1 MAELNDKL
9 TTLRGVGPQRART
22 LEKLGL
28 ETLGDLLRFFPRAYE
43 DRRER
48 RTIDSLV
55 PNETVCVEAMV
66 AAEPRLTHVRRGMD
80 LVKLRIV
87 DETGALDVTFF
98 NQSYVKNQLLC
109 GESYVFYGKVGGSLT
124 RKTLTNPD
132 FEKVGTGKV
141 AGRILPVY
149 RLTRGISGRQM
160 LSMVEE
166 TLERVGEIIP
176 ETLPREVLA
185 EHELCA
191 ASYALRNVH
200 LPTDFTAL
208 DTARR
213 RLVFEELF
221 LFSCAMESVRDR
233 REKGEGAA
241 FSEGDVE
248 EFYRTLPFAPTAA
261 QRRAVADAVADMRS
275 GRAMSRLVQ
284 GDVGSGKTMVAAACL
299 YLAWKNGYQGA
310 FMAPTEILAGQHL
323 HTMERFLS
331 PLGLRVG
338 LLSGSMKAKERRE
351 VRRQLAD
358 GALDVVVGTHALIS
372 EDVAYARLGLV
383 ITDEQ
388 HRFGVNQRARLR
400 GKGENVHMMVM
411 SATPIPRTLALILY
425 GDLDVS
431 IIDELPPGRQ
441 EVRTFALG
449 ESYRTRLNGFIRQQV
464 QEGRQVFVVCPM
476 VEENEELLPAL
487 RSATEHARAMQETF
501 PELRVGCVHGRM
513 KSGEKDEV
521 MAAFVAGEI
530 DILVSTT
537 VVEVGVDVPNASV
550 MIVENAERFGL
561 SQLHQLRGRVGRGSH
576 RSWCFLMS
584 EAEGEE
590 ARQRL
595 KVLCRTNDGFA
606 VAEEDLRLRGPGDF
620 FGEKQHG
627 ELGELHVADLGADMD
642 VLQEARD
649 AAVKL
654 MSADPLLQQPG
665 HRPLREYL
673 HTLFE
678 RKADTWN

>member
-1 MAELNDKL
+1 M
-9 TTLRGVGPQRART
+9 
-22 LEKLGL
+22 
-28 ETLGDLLRFFPRAYE
+28 
-43 DRRER
+43 
-48 RTIDSLV
+48 
-55 PNETVCVEAMV
+55 
-66 AAEPRLTHVRRGMD
+66 
-80 LVKLRIV
+80 
-87 DETGALDVTFF
+87 
-98 NQSYVKNQLLC
+98 
-109 GESYVFYGKVGGSLT
+109 
-124 RKTLTNPD
+124 
-132 FEKVGTGKV
+132 
-141 AGRILPVY
+141 
-149 RLTRGISGRQM
+149 
-160 LSMVEE
+160 
-166 TLERVGEIIP
+166 
-176 ETLPREVLA
+176 
-185 EHELCA
+185 
-191 ASYALRNVH
+191 
-200 LPTDFTAL
+200 
-208 DTARR
+208 
-213 RLVFEELF
+213 
-221 LFSCAMESVRDR
+221 
-233 REKGEGAA
+233 
-241 FSEGDVE
+241 
-248 EFYRTLPFAPTAA
+248 
-261 QRRAVADAVADMRS
+261 
-275 GRAMSRLVQ
+275 
-284 GDVGSGKTMVAAACL
+284 
-299 YLAWKNGYQGA
+299 
-310 FMAPTEILAGQHL
+310 
-323 HTMERFLS
+323 
-331 PLGLRVG
+331 
-338 LLSGSMKAKERRE
+338 
-351 VRRQLAD
+351 
-358 GALDVVVGTHALIS
+358 
-372 EDVAYARLGLV
+372 
-383 ITDEQ
+383 
-388 HRFGVNQRARLR
+388 
-400 GKGENVHMMVM
+400 
-411 SATPIPRTLALILY
+411 
-425 GDLDVS
+425 
-431 IIDELPPGRQ
+431 
-441 EVRTFALG
+441 
-449 ESYRTRLNGFIRQQV
+449 
-464 QEGRQVFVVCPM
+464 FVVCPM

-673 HTLFE
+673 QTLFE